1 MSHSVEADA
10 AVKDSDAAAHNRL
23 LIELPCQ
30 AEARREIVLIE
41 VREGSLTVSAVARLD
56 ERAVSRAARR
66 VVEERLPVFFF
77 ALACLQFVAQ
87 AEIHSQLRR
96 NFPTVVEIAAVVID
110 QECAQLPRRNG
121 GRTRQTEQQVGH
133 CVAGPLPRCARGK
146 LAIEIEQT
154 TRLVRRACKR
164 AQPPVGAAEFHR
176 VPAPEVREVV
186 IDLEHLRLF
195 RIRREYAVTQD
206 AVISHKEE
214 RQPRQ
219 PIESGPSLDSELV
232 EERSGS
238 WALQKALVVRKPDL
252 TFVQC
257 VG

>member
-77 ALACLQFVAQ
+77 ALARLQFVAQ

-110 QECAQLPRRNG
+110 QERAQLPRRNG

-133 CVAGPLPRCARGK
+133 CIAEALPWRTRGE
-146 LAIEIEQT
+146 LTIEIEQT
-154 TRLVRRACKR
+154 AGLIRRACKC

-176 VPAPEVREVV
+176 VAAAKIREVV
-186 IDLEHLRLF
+186 IDLKQLCFF
-195 RIRREYAVTQD
+195 RVRREYAVTQH
-206 AVISHKEE
+206 AIISHKEE

-238 WALQKALVVRKPDL
+238 RALQKALVVRKPDPK
-252 TFVQC
+252 FVHC